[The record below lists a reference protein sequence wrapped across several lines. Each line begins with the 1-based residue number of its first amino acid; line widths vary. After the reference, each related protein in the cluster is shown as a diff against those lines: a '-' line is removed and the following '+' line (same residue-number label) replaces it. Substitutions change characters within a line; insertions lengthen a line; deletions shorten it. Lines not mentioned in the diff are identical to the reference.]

1 MPELQA
7 TSQAKTVA
15 STKPATKPKTEENK
29 KDTPQFSEVLDEK
42 STTLDKQR
50 EIERQNQQDP
60 QAKDAE
66 AAAKLGVGLN
76 PTLAN
81 PALQIPG
88 IDNKSKDT
96 IRTDGFTDKNPQSM
110 LI

>member
-29 KDTPQFSEVLDEK
+29 NTPQFSEVLDEK

-96 IRTDGFTDKNPQSM
+96 IRTDGFTDKDPQSM